1 MVYSLSVSCIH
12 RPILPKKHSISYRGS
27 KIVMKNSKCSDSDPK
42 SLDDVYIETMKKLSK
57 PPIATME
64 NVYDETIKKMY
75 KPAIEPIIEQLNV
88 IDKKF
93 SETDDLLNDI
103 NSKLTYII
111 DKIDKSDDYLYTD
124 DIREPNDV

>member
-1 MVYSLSVSCIH
+1 
-12 RPILPKKHSISYRGS
+12 
-27 KIVMKNSKCSDSDPK
+27 
-42 SLDDVYIETMKKLSK
+42 MKKLSK

-64 NVYDETIKKMY
+64 NVYDKTIKKMY

-93 SETDDLLNDI
+93 SETDDFLNDI

-111 DKIDKSDDYLYTD
+111 DKIDKSDDYLY
-124 DIREPNDV
+124 RYS